1 MFDFVNKKKRVV
13 QVIMLLAVL
22 PFLFFGLESYR
33 RDSGDSTVAVVD
45 GEEIQRRE
53 FEQALRDQQE
63 RMRGMLGENFDSSIL
78 DNPEM
83 RFSVLERLIQQRL
96 LRKEALNIGMT
107 VLDSQLM
114 RTIADIP
121 EFQQDGQFSS
131 QRYEDL
137 LRAQGISPL
146 NFESS
151 VKEELMLQQLLDA
164 YSENGFVSST
174 VAKRIMYLSEV
185 QREINLSQIEP
196 EQYLSQVEPDD
207 AAIESYYEVNQNDFR
222 LPERA
227 RVEYLVLSLDEL
239 AVQQDVID
247 DEIVQYYDEHQ
258 NEFGRPEERQASH
271 ILFEVPVTASDEE
284 KEAVRSSAEDVLDQ
298 LKQDPDRFA
307 ELAEQYSDDPGSASQ
322 GGDLGFFGRG
332 AMVKEFEDEIFQMQL
347 EEIRGL
353 VETNFGFHIIQ
364 LSAIKDA
371 ETADFSEVKEQIAE
385 NLRKQKAEAIFGD
398 TAEDFSNM
406 VYEQSDTLQVAAQQF
421 GLSVQE
427 SDWIDRQ
434 SEEPA
439 ILAHERLLDAVFS
452 DEAIEDKHNTPAIEV
467 MPDTLVSARVL
478 EHRSASMQSLA
489 IVKDEIVAHL
499 KTQQAIE
506 MALEDGEKQLIQL
519 QEGDAIDVSWGESKQ
534 VSYIESQGVD
544 SSVLQAL
551 FKKELTEIPAYTG
564 VENPQGGFTL
574 IRINRVI
581 EPDMTTMIE
590 DESKYR
596 SFNKQLQQMLT
607 QEETSAYLAGLRQR
621 YDVSIKQGREDF

>member
-1 MFDFVNKKKRVV
+1 
-13 QVIMLLAVL
+13 MLLAVL

-78 DNPEM
+78 DNPEV

-207 AAIESYYEVNQNDFR
+207 ATIESYYDVNQNNFR

-247 DEIVQYYDEHQ
+247 DEIAQYYDEHQ

-271 ILFEVPVTASDEE
+271 ILFEVSITASDEE
-284 KEAVRSSAEDVLDQ
+284 KEAVRSNAEDVLDQ

-421 GLSVQE
+421 GLSIQE

-452 DEAIEDKHNTPAIEV
+452 DETIEHKHNTPAIEV

-499 KTQQAIE
+499 KTQQATE
-506 MALEDGEKQLIQL
+506 MALEDGEKQLTQL

-564 VENPQGGFTL
+564 VGNPQGGFTL